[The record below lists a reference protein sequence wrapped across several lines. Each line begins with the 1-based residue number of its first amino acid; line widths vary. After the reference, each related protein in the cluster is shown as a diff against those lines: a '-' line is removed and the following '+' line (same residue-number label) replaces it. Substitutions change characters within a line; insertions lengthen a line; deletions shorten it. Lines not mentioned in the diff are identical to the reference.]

1 MEREVLKKI
10 KLNLNLGII
19 GKDDSG
25 KEFLIEYL
33 IQIALNHNES
43 GILHE
48 FLTVFQDVPIK
59 FRVYTVKDFNQ
70 ILIEYE
76 SIKRVDILIMVIDIF
91 KLDSLIDINFKDIEE
106 FNSTYMFK
114 GISIL
119 VGIDKYSIEHL
130 DVLHQER
137 INRFDFI
144 QKSKDLGF
152 LYCFEVKT
160 RNQDIS
166 ELFNIAIN
174 NYILKLRNTN
184 PDLLKKAKSYGK
196 ELKNQLNF

>member
-1 MEREVLKKI
+1 
-10 KLNLNLGII
+10 
-19 GKDDSG
+19 
-25 KEFLIEYL
+25 
-33 IQIALNHNES
+33 
-43 GILHE
+43 
-48 FLTVFQDVPIK
+48 
-59 FRVYTVKDFNQ
+59 
-70 ILIEYE
+70 
-76 SIKRVDILIMVIDIF
+76 
-91 KLDSLIDINFKDIEE
+91 
-106 FNSTYMFK
+106 
-114 GISIL
+114 
-119 VGIDKYSIEHL
+119 
-130 DVLHQER
+130 ER